1 MRSSYCSTT
10 LPTGRSST
18 VSMGSGADSS
28 SVRSPPEGSQIITP
42 GTSGAACSVADESH
56 MLFCVPLNKFFHHPV
71 SPCAK
76 TEAFAPSTSKHTVQ
90 NALFL
95 RLEKRQL
102 AIIRTNLMR
111 AFGAFMPFCLKKVK
125 ISRAP
130 ETTGFHTK
138 STRYERRMIPD
149 NSRRGDWF
157 ISTPFY
163 GINCVIL
170 RAKKRDFPCNAK
182 I

>member
-1 MRSSYCSTT
+1 M
-10 LPTGRSST
+10 
-18 VSMGSGADSS
+18 
-28 SVRSPPEGSQIITP
+28 
-42 GTSGAACSVADESH
+42 ADESH
-56 MLFCVPLNKFFHHPV
+56 TLFWVPLNKLFHHPA

-76 TEAFAPSTSKHTVQ
+76 TEALAPSTSKHTLQ
-90 NALFL
+90 NAFFL
-95 RLEKRQL
+95 RLEERQL
-102 AIIRTNLMR
+102 VNIRANLMQV
-111 AFGAFMPFCLKKVK
+111 FGAFMPFCLKKVK
-125 ISRAP
+125 ISHAP

-157 ISTPFY
+157 ISPPFY

>member
-1 MRSSYCSTT
+1 M
-10 LPTGRSST
+10 GRSSV
-18 VSMGSGADSS
+18 VSIGFGTDGS
-28 SVRSPPEGSQIITP
+28 SVRSPPEGSQIITL
-42 GTSGAACSVADESH
+42 GTSGADCSVADESH
-56 MLFCVPLNKFFHHPV
+56 MLFWVPLNKFFHHPV

-76 TEAFAPSTSKHTVQ
+76 TEALAPSASKHTAQ

-95 RLEKRQL
+95 RLEKRQM
-102 AIIRTNLMR
+102 AIIRANLMR

-138 STRYERRMIPD
+138 STRYERRMIPH